1 MPWVR
6 YDRDST
12 VDGWKQTLDSLSS
25 FPVEGCS
32 IFWGGVGHPDFS
44 FPSPSY
50 LSKRLKSNEFV
61 HEVGGSLLQTLPHT
75 HGTLVPHRLCPSSFS
90 GWRFHS
96 SQGLDKRKPERPEI
110 TTSTLLRWQCHSE
123 RGHYPQDQFQICCP
137 GGGTG
142 HKTALW
148 LSPVWDTVWES
159 SALRI
164 LSETMVLVK
173 SNKEETCSFTS
184 DMSKTTGQKVFQ
196 RETGKRWLRK
206 SLWKQLNK
214 LQTGTSK
221 TTPLK
226 EPECT
231 WISLWGNVC
240 CKVLLETVEQ
250 SAIN

>member
-1 MPWVR
+1 METNTGLP
-6 YDRDST
+6 
-12 VDGWKQTLDSLSS
+12 LLPSS
-25 FPVEGCS
+25 
-32 IFWGGVGHPDFS
+32 
-44 FPSPSY
+44 
-50 LSKRLKSNEFV
+50 
-61 HEVGGSLLQTLPHT
+61 GSLQHILGRGVTSRFLIPITQLPVQEAKIQWICPWGWRLPSSDSSPTPYRTLA
-75 HGTLVPHRLCPSSFS
+75 PHRLCPSSFS

-96 SQGLDKRKPERPEI
+96 SQGLDKGKPERPEI
-110 TTSTLLRWQCHSE
+110 TTSTLLRWQRHSE
-123 RGHYPQDQFQICCP
+123 RGGYPQDQFQICCP
-137 GGGTG
+137 GGDTG

-159 SALRI
+159 STLRI

-184 DMSKTTGQKVFQ
+184 DMSETTGQKVFQ

-206 SLWKQLNK
+206 SLWKQNK

-226 EPECT
+226 EPERT
-231 WISLWGNVC
+231 WISLWSNVC